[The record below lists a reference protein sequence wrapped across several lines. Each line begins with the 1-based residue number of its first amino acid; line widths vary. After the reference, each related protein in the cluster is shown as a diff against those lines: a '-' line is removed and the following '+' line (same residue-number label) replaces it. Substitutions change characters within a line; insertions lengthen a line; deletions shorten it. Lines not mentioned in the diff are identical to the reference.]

1 MTNNPKSES
10 LKEKLRTA
18 LNSTIKAIS
27 GEFDTF
33 QNLDEDQ
40 KLKKDEIFEIDNINS
55 KYDFLRARAEAD
67 IAALKEN
74 FQMKKFIIK
83 IFHLNLLV
91 NCFIL

>member
-33 QNLDEDQ
+33 QDLD
-40 KLKKDEIFEIDNINS
+40 LKGE
-55 KYDFLRARAEAD
+55 
-67 IAALKEN
+67 
-74 FQMKKFIIK
+74 
-83 IFHLNLLV
+83 
-91 NCFIL
+91 